1 MDYSSAGVSL
11 ERADEAMGQI
21 KDSVKSTFNDRVVG
35 DLGSFGG
42 LFSIANL
49 GMEDPILVTSVDG
62 VGTKLKLSFEMGCH
76 ERPGQD
82 IVNHCVD
89 DILVMGARPLVFLD
103 YVGLGRLE
111 PSTMGKLVAGMAKA
125 CRENGCVLIGGETA
139 EMPGFYQ
146 VGEYDIAGTIV
157 GVVDRPK
164 AITGEKIRPGDVI
177 LGLKSTGLHTNG
189 YSLARKALLDSG
201 LYKVDTHLDEL
212 GTTVGDALS
221 VPHRS
226 YLKPLWPLVDRRE
239 INGLVH
245 ITGSGYQ
252 GNIPRVLPADCD
264 AVIDRK
270 AWEVP
275 AIFNVI
281 QKAGDVERDEMYRV
295 FNMGLG
301 MLVVVSPDK
310 ADAIKAELEAAGES
324 VVVAGRIEKGSKSV
338 RFSS

>member
-1 MDYSSAGVSL
+1 MDYASAGVSL
-11 ERADEAMGQI
+11 ERADEAMDRIIG
-21 KDSVKSTFNDRVVG
+21 SVKSTFNSRVVG

-49 GMEDPILVTSVDG
+49 EMEDPIMVTSIDG
-62 VGTKLKLSFEMGCH
+62 VGTKLKIAFETGLH
-76 ERPGQD
+76 DRPGQD

-111 PSTMGKLVAGMAKA
+111 PKTMELLVSGMAKA

-146 VGEYDIAGTIV
+146 AGEYDIAGTIV

-164 AITGEKIRPGDVI
+164 VITGEKIKPGDLI
-177 LGLKSTGLHTNG
+177 LGLQSTGLHTNG

-201 LYKVDTHLDEL
+201 AYKLDQHIEKL
-212 GTTVGDALS
+212 GTTLGDALS
-221 VPHRS
+221 IPHRS
-226 YLKPLWPLVDRRE
+226 YFKPLWPLVERKE

-245 ITGSGYQ
+245 ITGSGFQ
-252 GNIPRVLPADCD
+252 GNIPRVLPENCD
-264 AVIDRK
+264 AVIDRN
-270 AWEVP
+270 AWRVP
-275 AIFNVI
+275 AIFELI
-281 QKAGDVERDEMYRV
+281 QKAGGVDRDEMYRV

-301 MLVVVSPDK
+301 MLVIVSK
-310 ADAIKAELEAAGES
+310 ERGEAIQAELEAAGET
-324 VVVAGRIEKGSKSV
+324 VVIAGEIVPGNRSV
-338 RFSS
+338 RFKN